1 MHWLLEGNL
10 QRGFL
15 TILGLTEKYW
25 LDASYAATGSLNTNH
40 ADKTRKM
47 LEAIDSCKHIWILS
61 GEILP
66 SAKDLANEYHKLFKE
81 ILGALPL

>member
-15 TILGLTEKYW
+15 TIRGLTEKYW
-25 LDASYAATGSLNTNH
+25 LETPCAATGFLNANQG
-40 ADKTRKM
+40 DKTRKM
-47 LEAIDSCKHIWILS
+47 LEAIDSGKHIWILL
-61 GEILP
+61 GELLP
-66 SAKDLANEYHKLFKE
+66 SPKYLAKEYHKLFKE